1 MRLLTTVRI
10 LAFAAMAALAN
21 LACAALPAPVS
32 QALARAGVPATA
44 VAALVE
50 PVSAGAPLVSHQTRQ
65 PMNPAS
71 VMKLITSYAALDL
84 LGPAFAFHTDAL
96 VNGDITAGVLDGDL
110 VIRGGGDPSLTI
122 EKLWLLAHR
131 LRSRGL
137 REIRGDMI
145 IDRGYFAPASHD
157 PASFDNEPRR
167 AYNAGADAFLVNF
180 GAVNFTFVPD
190 GNSVRVVAEPDLPN
204 VEIVSRIRPAKQPC
218 GAWRRNLQYDVMEQG
233 LLSTV
238 VFEGSYPAECGE
250 RSWPLAVLEP
260 KRFAESALRWVW
272 SESGGVLRGKVR
284 EGAAPHDARLLYRM
298 ESDPLAD
305 IVRDMN
311 KYSNNVMAR
320 QLFLALSAERGAP
333 GEARASEA
341 IARDWLASKGIT
353 APELSIQNGSGL
365 ARDDRVSA
373 ATLAALLRAAW
384 ASALMPELA
393 SSLPVLA
400 VDGTLRLRPAGPA
413 GGHAHLKGGT
423 LDGVQSIAGFV
434 LDRDGRRWIV
444 VMMINHPN
452 ANAAQG
458 ALDALVDW
466 VYRGGRR

>member
-1 MRLLTTVRI
+1 MRGAR
-10 LAFAAMAALAN
+10 AAVV
-21 LACAALPAPVS
+21 LACAAFMHAAWAALPAPVA
-32 QALARAGVPATA
+32 QALARAGVPASA
-44 VAALVE
+44 VGAVVEPVAGGAALV
-50 PVSAGAPLVSHQTRQ
+50 SHRARE

-71 VMKLITSYAALDL
+71 VMKLATSYAALDV
-84 LGPAFAFHTDAL
+84 LGPAFAFHTDVLAAGEI
-96 VNGDITAGVLDGDL
+96 NAGVLEGDL

-131 LRSRGL
+131 LHSRGL
-137 REIRGDMI
+137 REVRGDVV
-145 IDRGYFAPASHD
+145 IDRGYFAPAAHD

-167 AYNAGADAFLVNF
+167 AYNAGPDAFLVNF

-190 GNSVRVVAEPDLPN
+190 GKTVRVVAEPDLPN
-204 VEIVSRIRPAKQPC
+204 IEIVSRIRAAKQPC
-218 GAWRRNLQYDVMEQG
+218 GAWRRNLQYDVTEQG

-238 VFEGSYPAECGE
+238 VFDGSYPADCGE
-250 RSWPLAVLEP
+250 RSWPLAVLAP
-260 KRFAESALRWVW
+260 ARFTESAWRWVW

-284 EGAAPHDARLLYRM
+284 EGAAPADARLLYRM

-320 QLFLALSAERGAP
+320 HLFLALSAERGAP
-333 GEARASEA
+333 GEARASEK
-341 IARDWLASKGIT
+341 IVRDWLAGKGVQ
-353 APELSIQNGSGL
+353 APELAIENGSGL

-373 ATLAALLRAAW
+373 ATLAALLRSAW
-384 ASALMPELA
+384 ASPLMPELA
-393 SSLPVLA
+393 ASLPVLS
-400 VDGTLRLRPAGPA
+400 VDGTLRSRSAGAA

-423 LDGVQSIAGFV
+423 LDGVQSLAGFV

-458 ALDALVDW
+458 ALDALAEW